1 MPTSKRPVTFPG
13 SAPSPRAPFSE
24 HHPFP
29 ITFFLVGPEN
39 PSITGLFC
47 PPGAQEPAPPLT
59 TRPPHPRHFYAAS
72 PHQTEPPR
80 LGGCK
85 PGPSLRPRSPARQ
98 SGRRRPR
105 PSSAQTIRAETGG
118 RPRLRA
124 AQGGGG
130 GGAGRR
136 VSPPAACRPGSRSRG
151 PGQAR
156 RGPQPASPA
165 RRRCLS
171 PRLRGS
177 GLAFPLAVQRC
188 LRRRRALLT
197 RSSTTPDRLL
207 KSGRV
212 VAPSPT
218 RTSRCDWL
226 ARSLFST
233 SCPDWPVLSL
243 APPYRED
250 TSTPP
255 PRLALPPPQ
264 PRFHLGGLGAG
275 AGAGGT
281 RTANGSAERG
291 PGGGLCRRPAQAGKF
306 SQWARAPHPGLR
318 SASLAASVPAG
329 RAQGHTRLAVAR
341 ERYPLEGWENAAR
354 PVRESAGGH
363 CGVLPHRLR
372 GVCERGVVAR
382 WWTPGT
388 SARCFV
394 GSEQSVR
401 LVQPRGP
408 NQAAVQNF
416 PLLEQ
421 MTTDKSQRM
430 DFAILSFYLHLQE
443 DFSFVGELHDL
454 FSFTNWLPVI
464 AQKCRSLT
472 LKLLSTHG
480 NKIVCMFNSHICI
493 SSPCQWTSR
502 KNTVKVLTASLLEG
516 CQ

>member
-1 MPTSKRPVTFPG
+1 M
-13 SAPSPRAPFSE
+13 
-24 HHPFP
+24 
-29 ITFFLVGPEN
+29 
-39 PSITGLFC
+39 
-47 PPGAQEPAPPLT
+47 
-59 TRPPHPRHFYAAS
+59 RPPHTRLSPQGSAAAN
-72 PHQTEPPR
+72 QAPP
-80 LGGCK
+80 CV
-85 PGPSLRPRSPARQ
+85 PARQ
-98 SGRRRPR
+98 PGSLEGGGPVPAALR
-105 PSSAQTIRAETGG
+105 PSGQRQAGAPGCG
-118 RPRLRA
+118 RPRVGA
-124 AQGGGG
+124 
-130 GGAGRR
+130 GAGRGGGCR
-136 VSPPAACRPGSRSRG
+136 LRRPAAPAPAAAAR
-151 PGQAR
+151 AR
-156 RGPQPASPA
+156 RGGARSPPLPPGVAVSHLDSEARAS
-165 RRRCLS
+165 LS
-171 PRLRGS
+171 PWPSSDVSAAVALS
-177 GLAFPLAVQRC
+177 SLAPPPPPTA
-188 LRRRRALLT
+188 
-197 RSSTTPDRLL
+197 
-207 KSGRV
+207 
-212 VAPSPT
+212 SPT

-421 MTTDKSQRM
+421 MTTDKSQRT